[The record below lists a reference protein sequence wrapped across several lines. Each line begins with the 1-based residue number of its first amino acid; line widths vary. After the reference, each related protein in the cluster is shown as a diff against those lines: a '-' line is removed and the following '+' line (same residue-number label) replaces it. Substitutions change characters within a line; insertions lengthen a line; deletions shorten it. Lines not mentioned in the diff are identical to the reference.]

1 MIKSKIVLLSAL
13 VSCALISGCKEENKN
28 NVSIEFMHS
37 SVEQERQAVISKLI
51 ARFEKE
57 NPGITVKQVPV
68 EEDAYNTKVITLSR
82 SGSLPEVIETSHDY
96 AKVMDKEQ
104 LIDRKAVATVI
115 SNVGEGAFYD
125 GVLRIVRT
133 EDGSAWTGVPVSA
146 WIGGIWYRKD
156 VLAKAGLE
164 EPKNWQQLL
173 DVAQKLNDPANKK
186 YGIAL
191 PTAESV
197 LTEQSFS
204 QFALSNQANVFN
216 AEGKITLDTPE
227 MMQALTYYR
236 NLAANTMPG
245 SNDIMEVKDAFMNGT
260 APMAIYSTYILPAVI
275 KEGDPKNVGFVVPTE
290 KNSAVYGMLTS
301 LTITAGQKTEETEAA
316 EKFVTFMEQADNIA
330 DWVMMSPGAALPVNK
345 AVVTTATWKD
355 NDVIKALGE
364 LPNQL
369 ISELPNIQV
378 FGAVGDK
385 NFTRMGDV
393 TGSGVVSS
401 MVHNVTVGKADFL
414 ARCKR
419 ARKSWMS
426 WSNSAKPRTGIRN
439 EQAFSGRSDM
449 PFALLL
455 LAPSLLL
462 LGGLVAW
469 PMVSNIEIS
478 FLRLPLNPNIESTF
492 VGVSN
497 YVRILSD
504 PGFWHSLW
512 MTVWYT
518 ALVVAGSTVLGLAV
532 AMFFNREFRLRKTA
546 RSLVIL
552 SYVTPSISLVF
563 AWKYMFNNGY
573 GIVNYLGVDLLHLYE
588 QAPLWFDN
596 PGSSFVLVVLFAIWR
611 YFPYAFIS
619 FLAILQTID
628 KSLYEAAEMDGAN
641 AWQRFRIVTL
651 PAIMPVLATVVT
663 LRTIWMFYMFA
674 DVYLLT
680 TKVDILGVY
689 LYKTAFAF
697 NDLGKAAAI
706 SVVLFII
713 IFAVILLTRKRVN
726 LNGNK

>member
-1 MIKSKIVLLSAL
+1 
-13 VSCALISGCKEENKN
+13 
-28 NVSIEFMHS
+28 
-37 SVEQERQAVISKLI
+37 
-51 ARFEKE
+51 
-57 NPGITVKQVPV
+57 
-68 EEDAYNTKVITLSR
+68 
-82 SGSLPEVIETSHDY
+82 
-96 AKVMDKEQ
+96 
-104 LIDRKAVATVI
+104 
-115 SNVGEGAFYD
+115 
-125 GVLRIVRT
+125 
-133 EDGSAWTGVPVSA
+133 
-146 WIGGIWYRKD
+146 
-156 VLAKAGLE
+156 
-164 EPKNWQQLL
+164 
-173 DVAQKLNDPANKK
+173 
-186 YGIAL
+186 
-191 PTAESV
+191 
-197 LTEQSFS
+197 
-204 QFALSNQANVFN
+204 
-216 AEGKITLDTPE
+216 
-227 MMQALTYYR
+227 
-236 NLAANTMPG
+236 
-245 SNDIMEVKDAFMNGT
+245 MNR
-260 APMAIYSTYILPAVI
+260 L
-275 KEGDPKNVGFVVPTE
+275 
-290 KNSAVYGMLTS
+290 
-301 LTITAGQKTEETEAA
+301 
-316 EKFVTFMEQADNIA
+316 
-330 DWVMMSPGAALPVNK
+330 
-345 AVVTTATWKD
+345 
-355 NDVIKALGE
+355 
-364 LPNQL
+364 
-369 ISELPNIQV
+369 
-378 FGAVGDK
+378 
-385 NFTRMGDV
+385 
-393 TGSGVVSS
+393 
-401 MVHNVTVGKADFL
+401 
-414 ARCKR
+414 
-419 ARKSWMS
+419 
-426 WSNSAKPRTGIRN
+426 
-439 EQAFSGRSDM
+439 FSGRSDM

-518 ALVVAGSTVLGLAV
+518 A
-532 AMFFNREFRLRKTA
+532 
-546 RSLVIL
+546 
-552 SYVTPSISLVF
+552 
-563 AWKYMFNNGY
+563 
-573 GIVNYLGVDLLHLYE
+573 
-588 QAPLWFDN
+588 
-596 PGSSFVLVVLFAIWR
+596 LVVLFAIWR

>member
-13 VSCALISGCKEENKN
+13 VSCALISGCKEENKT

-156 VLAKAGLE
+156 VLAKAGLD

-236 NLAANTMPG
+236 DLAANTMPG

-401 MVHNVTVGKADFL
+401 MVHNVTVGKADL
-414 ARCKR
+414 STTLQTSQK
-419 ARKSWMS
+419 KLDELV
-426 WSNSAKPRTGIRN
+426 
-439 EQAFSGRSDM
+439 EQR
-449 PFALLL
+449 
-455 LAPSLLL
+455 
-462 LGGLVAW
+462 GLVAW

>member
-1 MIKSKIVLLSAL
+1 
-13 VSCALISGCKEENKN
+13 
-28 NVSIEFMHS
+28 
-37 SVEQERQAVISKLI
+37 
-51 ARFEKE
+51 
-57 NPGITVKQVPV
+57 
-68 EEDAYNTKVITLSR
+68 
-82 SGSLPEVIETSHDY
+82 
-96 AKVMDKEQ
+96 
-104 LIDRKAVATVI
+104 
-115 SNVGEGAFYD
+115 
-125 GVLRIVRT
+125 
-133 EDGSAWTGVPVSA
+133 
-146 WIGGIWYRKD
+146 
-156 VLAKAGLE
+156 
-164 EPKNWQQLL
+164 
-173 DVAQKLNDPANKK
+173 
-186 YGIAL
+186 
-191 PTAESV
+191 
-197 LTEQSFS
+197 
-204 QFALSNQANVFN
+204 
-216 AEGKITLDTPE
+216 
-227 MMQALTYYR
+227 
-236 NLAANTMPG
+236 
-245 SNDIMEVKDAFMNGT
+245 MNR
-260 APMAIYSTYILPAVI
+260 L
-275 KEGDPKNVGFVVPTE
+275 
-290 KNSAVYGMLTS
+290 
-301 LTITAGQKTEETEAA
+301 
-316 EKFVTFMEQADNIA
+316 
-330 DWVMMSPGAALPVNK
+330 
-345 AVVTTATWKD
+345 
-355 NDVIKALGE
+355 
-364 LPNQL
+364 
-369 ISELPNIQV
+369 
-378 FGAVGDK
+378 
-385 NFTRMGDV
+385 
-393 TGSGVVSS
+393 
-401 MVHNVTVGKADFL
+401 
-414 ARCKR
+414 
-419 ARKSWMS
+419 
-426 WSNSAKPRTGIRN
+426 
-439 EQAFSGRSDM
+439 FSGRSDM

-552 SYVTPSISLVF
+552 SYVTPSISLV
-563 AWKYMFNNGY
+563 
-573 GIVNYLGVDLLHLYE
+573 
-588 QAPLWFDN
+588 FDN